1 MMARRHATVM
11 LKNRFLALG
20 FVFVAGMACAQDA
33 GSDIRRTGTIDEL
46 DLGANRMVIDDME
59 FQVSE
64 SLVVRATNGSTASTA
79 RLRTGISVEYR
90 QAGERLIVELWLLPI
105 TYAAGR

>member
-1 MMARRHATVM
+1 MITRRQAKVM
-11 LKNRFLALG
+11 LKKRFLVLG
-20 FVFVAGMACAQDA
+20 CAFVAGMTCAQDA
-33 GSDIRRTGTIDEL
+33 GSDIRRAGTIDEL
-46 DLGANRMVIDDME
+46 DLGANRIVIDDME

-105 TYAAGR
+105 TYAARR